1 MDVISVIV
9 IGMVGAMFSLILKQ
23 YKPEF
28 AIVVSV
34 VTAIIIFINILGW
47 VIPVITEIKRLM
59 DKAAI
64 SYQYISILFKSLGI
78 CYITQFACDIC
89 KEAGQ
94 TAVAGKL
101 ELAGRI
107 AICVLALPLFK
118 EVLALAEMM
127 LGKVT

>member
-47 VIPVITEIKRLM
+47 VIPVITEIKKLM

-107 AICVLALPLFK
+107 SICVLALPLFK
-118 EVLALAEMM
+118 EVLVLAEMM

>member
-28 AIVVSV
+28 AIVVSA

-47 VIPVITEIKRLM
+47 VIPVITEIKKLM